1 MCPRMTST
9 SLIWH
14 LDRGTARCLPNLALK
29 HLLHLAGKT
38 RQWQWLVSRSQ
49 LEGFDDI
56 LSAQP
61 LGQLCA
67 TPFNARGSRRESHAI
82 IIIPC
87 METI

>member
-61 LGQLCA
+61 LDSCVQRHSMQEALA
-67 TPFNARGSRRESHAI
+67 ESH
-82 IIIPC
+82 
-87 METI
+87 MQSS